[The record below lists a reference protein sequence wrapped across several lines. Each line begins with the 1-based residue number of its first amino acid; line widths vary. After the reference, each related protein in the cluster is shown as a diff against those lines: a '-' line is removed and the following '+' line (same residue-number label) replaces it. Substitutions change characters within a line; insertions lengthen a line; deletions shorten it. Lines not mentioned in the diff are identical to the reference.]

1 MPRKHVK
8 VFEEFSADRF
18 LENPEAELASSSD
31 PNEIGERDY
40 VDSYRGKGQVLEIV
54 GDFARVQL
62 EGAEQKIVK
71 IPVFSLKKS
80 SAPTSKV
87 DYKMIRNEIA
97 DLADNITSYVSY
109 LEQDPTAI
117 DLHSAEDLLSN
128 TLVDIISLQKQD
140 PSIISSNEFDSIYH
154 NSVNLG
160 DMITN
165 ISPGRKEAIDTILAK
180 YEELGNMQ

>member
-18 LENPEAELASSSD
+18 LENPEAELANSSD
-31 PNEIGERDY
+31 PNEIEEGDY

-80 SAPTSKV
+80 STPPAKI
-87 DYKMIRNEIA
+87 DYKMIRSEVA
-97 DLADNITSYVSY
+97 DLADRITSYVSY

-117 DLHSAEDLLSN
+117 DLHSAEDILSN

-140 PSIISSNEFDSIYH
+140 PSITRSDDFDAIYH
-154 NSVNLG
+154 SSVSLA
-160 DMITN
+160 DMITD
-165 ISPGRKEAIDTILAK
+165 ISPGRRETIDTILSK